1 MTLKDW
7 LAREGILPAH
17 FADQIGET
25 RQLVDNWLKRRN
37 RPSIGRA
44 VKVRQATNG
53 EVDFTDWM
61 PRMPRKR
68 KW

>member
-1 MTLKDW
+1 MKLKDW

-25 RQLVDNWLKRRN
+25 RQLVDNWLKCRN
-37 RPSIGRA
+37 RPSIGHA
-44 VKVRQATNG
+44 VKVREATNG
-53 EVDFTDWM
+53 EVDFIDWM
-61 PRMPRKR
+61 SRMPRKR